1 MRLKHL
7 TAIVCIALPMLAHA
21 AGDDWQTLKKSAQ
34 ASRSQ
39 VLTGT
44 YLHQMSGVVETFSI
58 VRGTG
63 PEGVIELRQSL
74 DGTPREIVRNGNE
87 LTGYGPDKK
96 ALMAAKISAMRLFP
110 ALLPDDMTGVAES
123 YVLKRLSSDRV
134 AQRECDWLEL
144 KAKDKAR
151 YGMRLCLDRASLL
164 PLKIMTLT
172 PAQEPVEQ
180 YMFTELDLVAPKDR
194 SQFKPHYQLS
204 FPIRNAG
211 SSVPPTGNSM
221 EGVEVNGLPS
231 GFRLIRAVQRSLPG
245 QSERPVRHL
254 VYTDGLVMLSL
265 FIEPQAAEPRPE
277 RVNTLYGA
285 VSMATASQGGMQ
297 LTLVGDLPEASML
310 TLLKSIRIVQK

>member
-7 TAIVCIALPMLAHA
+7 TAIVCFALPALAHA
-21 AGDDWQTLKKSAQ
+21 ADDWQTLKKSAQ
-34 ASRSQ
+34 VSRNQ

-63 PEGVIELRQSL
+63 AEGVIELRQSL

-87 LTGYGPDKK
+87 LIGYGPDKK
-96 ALMAAKISAMRLFP
+96 ALMAAKVSAMRLFP
-110 ALLPDDMTGVAES
+110 ALLPDDMAGVAES
-123 YVLKRLSSDRV
+123 YTLKRLTGDRV

-151 YGMRLCLDRASLL
+151 YGMRLCLDRTSLL

-172 PAQEPVEQ
+172 PAQEPIEQ
-180 YMFTELDLVAPKDR
+180 YMFTEIELVAPKDR
-194 SQFKPHYQLS
+194 SLFKPHYSLS
-204 FPIRNAG
+204 FPIRNASAAA
-211 SSVPPTGNSM
+211 SSGTGV
-221 EGVEVNGLPS
+221 EGVEVSGLPS
-231 GFRLIRAVQRSLPG
+231 GFRLIRAVQRSLSG
-245 QSERPVRHL
+245 QAERLVRHL

-265 FIEPQAAEPRPE
+265 FIEPQAGEQRAE
-277 RVNTLYGA
+277 RVSTLYGA
-285 VSMATASQGGMQ
+285 VGMATTSQGGMQ

-310 TLLKSIRIVQK
+310 SLLKSIRVVQK

>member
-7 TAIVCIALPMLAHA
+7 TAIVCIALPALAHA
-21 AGDDWQTLKKSAQ
+21 ADDWQTLKKSAQ
-34 ASRSQ
+34 ASRNQ

-44 YLHQMSGVVETFSI
+44 YLHQMSGVVETFHI

-63 PEGVIELRQSL
+63 LEGVIELRQSL

-96 ALMAAKISAMRLFP
+96 ALLAAKVSAMRLFP
-110 ALLPDDMTGVAES
+110 ALLPDDMAGVAES

-134 AQRECDWLEL
+134 AQRECDWFEL

-151 YGMRLCLDRASLL
+151 YGMRLCLDHVSLL

-180 YMFTELDLVAPKDR
+180 YMFTELDLAAPKDR
-194 SQFKPHYQLS
+194 NQFKPHYPLS
-204 FPIRNAG
+204 LPIRNAG
-211 SSVPPTGNSM
+211 SAVPSSGAGM
-221 EGVEVNGLPS
+221 EGVEVSGLPS

-245 QSERPVRHL
+245 QAEHPVRHL

-265 FIEPQAAEPRPE
+265 FIEPQAAEPRAE
-277 RVNTLYGA
+277 RVSMLYGA
-285 VSMATASQGGMQ
+285 VAMATANQGGVQ
-297 LTLVGDLPEASML
+297 LTLVGDLPEASMMS
-310 TLLKSIRIVQK
+310 LLKSIRVVQK